1 MAFNP
6 ANYTVSEPKSIPVV
20 LLLDTSSSMLTD
32 GKIDN
37 LNKAVE
43 QMIEAFKKA
52 ETMEVFIKVAIITFG
67 NNGVEL
73 HTPLTEV
80 SNIEFSPLK
89 ADGSTPMGTALK
101 MAKDMI
107 EDKDIIKGRDYR
119 PAVVLVSDGMPNDD
133 WRGPLDDFVNTGRT
147 KKCDRLALAIGS
159 DADKDVLNMFI
170 DGCDNPLFFAED
182 AADIVEKFKF
192 ITMSV
197 TTRSKSSNPNQ
208 TINVSKSLDRSEE
221 SNLYDDD
228 LDF

>member
-6 ANYTVSEPKSIPVV
+6 ANYTVSEPKSIPVI
-20 LLLDTSSSMLTD
+20 LLLDTSYSMFGD
-32 GKIDN
+32 KIDS

-43 QMIEAFKKA
+43 EMIEAFKKA
-52 ETMEVFIKVAIITFG
+52 ETMEIFIKVAIITFG
-67 NNGVEL
+67 NNGVNL

-89 ADGSTPMGTALK
+89 AGGSTPMGTALR

-107 EDKDIIKGRDYR
+107 EDKDIIKSRDYR

-133 WRGPLDDFVNTGRT
+133 WEEPLENFVNTGRT
-147 KKCDRLALAIGS
+147 KKCDRLALAIGD

-170 DGCDNPLFFAED
+170 DGCDNPLFFAKD
-182 AADIVEKFKF
+182 AKDIVEKFKL

-208 TINVSKSLDRSEE
+208 TVNVSKSLDKNEE
-221 SNLYDDD
+221 TILDDD

>member
-89 ADGSTPMGTALK
+89 AGGSTPMGTALK

-133 WRGPLDDFVNTGRT
+133 WRGPLYDFVNTGRT